1 MATVEVSDSNNA
13 TFHGHPSPP
22 RFWVDQERE
31 SQKAV
36 DLTQYLDKWY
46 KENPNISPTP
56 PPPSFFRVNTIKA
69 AIYSHPTIG
78 TAMDLKPITWI
89 PQLKPLDFSSRD
101 PFGFDC
107 WVHDVIH
114 GIFLFRLK
122 SLYIGFVYVLLSI
135 FYCWFCFLVKKDE
148 NFLVVEWWWLVG
160 LAWIYGDGVDQVIVA
175 AMTGDIQGR
184 DGRHRPRLV
193 VVVCLVF

>member
-1 MATVEVSDSNNA
+1 M
-13 TFHGHPSPP
+13 
-22 RFWVDQERE
+22 
-31 SQKAV
+31 
-36 DLTQYLDKWY
+36 DLTQYLDEWY
-46 KENPNISPTP
+46 KENLNISPP
-56 PPPSFFRVNTIKA
+56 PPPLTFFGVNAIKA
-69 AIYSHPTIG
+69 AIYSHPTIS
-78 TAMDLKPITWI
+78 AVKDLKPNTWI
-89 PQLKPLDFSSRD
+89 PQLKPLDFSSTD

-160 LAWIYGDGVDQVIVA
+160 LAWISKGGVDRAIVA
-175 AMTGDIQGR
+175 AGTSQGWWWWCVWF
-184 DGRHRPRLV
+184 PNLFSV
-193 VVVCLVF
+193 IN